1 MQTATS
7 KDTLPQSLD
16 EAAMIRR
23 TQWLCGERE
32 CYGTAFIWLCRQ
44 LECHWRTK
52 CLQELANATD
62 IDD

>member
-1 MQTATS
+1 MTE
-7 KDTLPQSLD
+7 DLD

-44 LECHWRTK
+44 RDCHWRPK
-52 CLQELANATD
+52 CLQELANTAAA
-62 IDD
+62 DD